1 MNDLPVQPDSH
12 RQDED
17 APLARD
23 ESTWFARELGQEWQ
37 AEEPGIYR
45 HVGPVSPYADDPEGD
60 GGGDGQPAPPA
71 A

>member
-1 MNDLPVQPDSH
+1 MDDSPVQPKPG

-23 ESTWFARELGQEWQ
+23 ESTWFARELGEEWE

-45 HVGPVSPYADDPEGD
+45 HVGPDRPFSDDSASEGGSS
-60 GGGDGQPAPPA
+60 GG
-71 A
+71 

>member
-1 MNDLPVQPDSH
+1 MDDSPVQPEPD

-23 ESTWFARELGQEWQ
+23 ESNWFARELGEDWE

-45 HVGPVSPYADDPEGD
+45 HVGPGRPFGD
-60 GGGDGQPAPPA
+60 GPASEGGSSRG
-71 A
+71 